1 MTNLPAAQPACI
13 EQVVGIVRAL
23 SAEVSPAGTPVAVCL
38 DSHLERDLGLH
49 SMERLELILRLEG
62 AFAAPMPDAALNAE
76 YVGDLASM
84 VGGDPPAERTRREP
98 PAGEA
103 TAGRLHVDPG
113 SVPFTVH
120 AALLVL
126 FIGSVLWLLLLVA
139 RSELLSR
146 RLLRR
151 ATRSLLRASGC
162 PLEIHGLEHI
172 QQRAVFVANHQSY
185 LDSVVLL
192 AALPVD
198 VTFVVNERLPAWPLI
213 GTAIRRA
220 GHLVVNRAGRDP
232 RLACSAMAGLLRR
245 GESLLVFPEGTFT
258 DAAGL
263 LPFRLGGFSAAVDAG
278 RPVIPVSLRGP
289 RHIFPAFRRSVVRGP
304 LSVTIHRP
312 IHPAARGWAET
323 LRLRDA
329 ARECIGQ
336 ALTSRGMPGATPTGE
351 SS

>member
-1 MTNLPAAQPACI
+1 MPGAYENLPAVQPACVA
-13 EQVVGIVRAL
+13 QVVGIVRAL
-23 SAEVSPAGTPVAVCL
+23 SAELSPARTPVAVCPH
-38 DSHLERDLGLH
+38 SHLERDLGLH
-49 SMERLELILRLEG
+49 SMERLELVLRLEE
-62 AFAAPMPDAALNAE
+62 AFAAPMPDAALDAE
-76 YVGDLASM
+76 YVRDLASM
-84 VGGDPPAERTRREP
+84 VGGHPPAERTRREP

-103 TAGRLHVDPG
+103 TAERLHVDLG
-113 SVPFTVH
+113 SVPFTVY

-126 FIGSVLWLLLLVA
+126 FIGSGLWLLLLVV

-146 RLLRR
+146 SLLRR
-151 ATRSLLRASGC
+151 ASQALLRAWGC
-162 PLEIHGLEHI
+162 PLEVRGLEHI

-198 VTFVVNERLPAWPLI
+198 VTFVVNERLPTWPLI

-232 RLACSAMAGLLRR
+232 RLACTAMAGLLRR
-245 GESLLVFPEGTFT
+245 GESLLVFPEGTFA
-258 DAAGL
+258 DAAEL

-278 RPVIPVSLRGP
+278 RPVIPVSLRGS
-289 RHIFPAFRRSVVRGP
+289 RHILPAFRRSVVRGP

-323 LRLRDA
+323 LRLRDEA
-329 ARECIGQ
+329 MGCIGQ
-336 ALTSRGMPGATPTGE
+336 ALTSRARPA
-351 SS
+351 